1 MENNSAFRLMDRY
14 ITRDELEIAM
24 IQHGIGDEATIKE
37 IISEVDADV
46 LFLMLLIYIVWC
58 YNYLFFLL
66 LPLDHDFCSRRLTR
80 CISL

>member
-1 MENNSAFRLMDRY
+1 MENNSVFKLMDKY
-14 ITRDELEIAM
+14 ITKDELEIAM
-24 IQHGIGDEATIKE
+24 THHGIGDEATIKE
-37 IISEVDADV
+37 IISDLDVDV
-46 LFLMLLIYIVWC
+46 MFLMLLIDIVWC